1 MVSAHTVLVVD
12 DEPDARELLA
22 ACLEARG
29 CEVRT
34 AADGEEALDVL
45 RADGD
50 VGLVITDIMMPR
62 LDGLALCDQ
71 MRAEPRLRSIPVV
84 LVSALFGRGEHD
96 VAQDP
101 VVGAL
106 GKPIDLDALLAMVR
120 RAIGTLR
127 PEPLIG

>member
-1 MVSAHTVLVVD
+1 MVSPHTVLVVD

-22 ACLEARG
+22 TCLEARG
-29 CEVRT
+29 CEVKT

-45 RADGD
+45 RGDGD

-84 LVSALFGRGEHD
+84 LVSALFGRGQHD
-96 VAQDP
+96 VAQHP

-106 GKPIDLDALLAMVR
+106 GKPIDLDALLAMVGE
-120 RAIGTLR
+120 AIGAAR
-127 PEPLIG
+127 AKPAAG